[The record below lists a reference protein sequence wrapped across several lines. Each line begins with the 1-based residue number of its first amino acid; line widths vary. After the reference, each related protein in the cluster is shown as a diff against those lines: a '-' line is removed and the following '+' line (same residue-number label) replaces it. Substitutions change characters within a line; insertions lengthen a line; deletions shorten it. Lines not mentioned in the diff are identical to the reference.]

1 MEIKASKL
9 KEVMDMMKLVVP
21 RKPTIKSVTCVSL
34 GDGKAVATDLE
45 TMIIANLPEAKEPML
60 LPYSAIAEMLKYVPG
75 HEILKIEHS
84 GKAVNLSWQD
94 GNASYPTEDYGDFP
108 ILSEMTTR
116 AEWLIDGDVLIKA
129 MVAALPYTATDNA
142 RPVLSGVT
150 LVLGT
155 PIEVAAGDGF
165 RMSHQVLGLSF
176 PLEEKV
182 IIPSHGVAILEHV
195 FAKTPRTPPS
205 IAESMIKLV
214 TAKRQLRLSLIGDN
228 KLRMDFGTAASV
240 IINLISGKPPEWLSL
255 IPKGEPVLQ
264 SQIFAPQL
272 EAAAKRVRD
281 IAKDGTGAVRL
292 EFVDGQLKVSAKAS
306 DQEIS
311 STIDT
316 VYTHGEPGRTAFN
329 QKYLLDYLN
338 GKQGIIIFSKYTDVG
353 PVVFEYQKSPRVLIM
368 PMFVQWSD
376 ETPPAEKADPQAEAT
391 DETSDAESDEESNTD
406 AETES
411 STEEET
417 AEPETVE
424 EPTVTE

>member
-84 GKAVNLSWQD
+84 GKAVNLSWKD

-195 FAKTPRTPPS
+195 FAKTPRTPPQYS
-205 IAESMIKLV
+205 
-214 TAKRQLRLSLIGDN
+214 
-228 KLRMDFGTAASV
+228 
-240 IINLISGKPPEWLSL
+240 
-255 IPKGEPVLQ
+255 
-264 SQIFAPQL
+264 
-272 EAAAKRVRD
+272 RVD
-281 IAKDGTGAVRL
+281 DQVSDG
-292 EFVDGQLKVSAKAS
+292 
-306 DQEIS
+306 
-311 STIDT
+311 
-316 VYTHGEPGRTAFN
+316 
-329 QKYLLDYLN
+329 
-338 GKQGIIIFSKYTDVG
+338 
-353 PVVFEYQKSPRVLIM
+353 
-368 PMFVQWSD
+368 
-376 ETPPAEKADPQAEAT
+376 EAT
-391 DETSDAESDEESNTD
+391 TPLVSYRRQQAPNGLWNGGFRDHQPYFRQTAGMAVTD
-406 AETES
+406 SQRRTC
-411 STEEET
+411 T
-417 AEPETVE
+417 AEPDFRAT
-424 EPTVTE
+424 TGSSG